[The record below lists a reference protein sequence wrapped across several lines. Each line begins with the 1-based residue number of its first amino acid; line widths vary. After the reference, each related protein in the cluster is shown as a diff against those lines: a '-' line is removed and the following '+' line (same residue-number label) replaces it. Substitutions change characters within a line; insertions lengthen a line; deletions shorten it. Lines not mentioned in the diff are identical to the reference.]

1 MTSKNKYRFDPT
13 IELEQQ
19 IGEQIYKAVQGPI
32 VKEILKKI
40 SKTNEDMYWR
50 NQMEGSSMKVEK
62 EILPDFYEL
71 CHEVKKKLGV
81 KEKVDFYIT
90 GNSEVNAFSV
100 ASDNGKDPSIVNIN
114 SALFNLMSTDEI
126 KFVVGHELGH
136 LINKDSSLIKLINFV
151 FPGGAKAPI
160 SLNYKILLHSQ
171 LAELVADRYGY
182 LACEDLGVC
191 VSAFYKLVSG
201 LDLVKMNVSIE
212 ALIKDNSKRLDYFL
226 GEQGLSRDT
235 HPVNP
240 IRIQALNLYANSENE
255 ADLKKGMDEL
265 TSILLRVGNGETSK
279 YLANFIASAG
289 ILAASANENI
299 TDDELEEIIDN
310 LSYHTMFPRIF
321 LDEILKGDVVEI
333 CNDAITN
340 IERIDPSYKEPMLNY
355 VIDIVMSDS
364 SIDQQEIDFV
374 YKIGEALK
382 FSELEIAQSIASEIQ
397 QKYIPSIYD
406 IC

>member
-1 MTSKNKYRFDPT
+1 MANKKIHKFNPS
-13 IELEQQ
+13 IELEKQ
-19 IGEQIYKAVQGPI
+19 IGDQIFNAVQGPI

-40 SKTNEDMYWR
+40 SKTNDDMYWR
-50 NQMEGSSMKVEK
+50 NHMEGSSMKVEK
-62 EILPDFYEL
+62 EILPDFHKL
-71 CHEVKKKLGV
+71 CLEVKEKLGV
-81 KEKVDFYIT
+81 DENVDFYIT

-100 ASDNGKDPSIVNIN
+100 ASDNPKEPSIVNIN

-126 KFVVGHELGH
+126 KFVIGHELGH
-136 LINKDSSLIKLINFV
+136 LINKDTSLIKLINFV

-160 SLNYKILLHSQ
+160 SLNYKIILHSQ

-212 ALIKDNSKRLDYFL
+212 ALIKDNSKRMEYFL
-226 GEQGLSRDT
+226 SEQGLSRDT

-240 IRIQALNLYANSENE
+240 IRVQALNLYANSKTEKE
-255 ADLKKGMDEL
+255 LKEGMDEL

-289 ILAASANENI
+289 ILAANANENI

-333 CNDAITN
+333 CNDAINN
-340 IERIDPSYKEPMLNY
+340 IERIDPSFKEPMLNY

-374 YKIGEALK
+374 YTIGNALK
-382 FSELEIAQSIASEIQ
+382 FSEMEIAQAIATQIQ
-397 QKYIPSIYD
+397 MKFIPNIYD